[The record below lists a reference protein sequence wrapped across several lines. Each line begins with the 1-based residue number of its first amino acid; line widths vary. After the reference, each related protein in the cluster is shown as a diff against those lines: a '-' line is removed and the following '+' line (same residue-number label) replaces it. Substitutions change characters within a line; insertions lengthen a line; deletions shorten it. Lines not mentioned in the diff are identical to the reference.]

1 MKLID
6 KLPYFYEECPKVNS
20 IQEGLQ
26 SEADILYRK
35 VDNTRNQLYVS
46 SATWGLDLWE
56 KFAGI
61 KKKANTIE
69 ERRSR
74 VIAKLT
80 AKGTTTLEV
89 IKAIAKAYAENI
101 KVSEYPREYKILL
114 EFIETKEFDLPK
126 EYRLLDIDEAI
137 WEVKPAHLDHVFNF
151 NNSRKLNIKTSYE
164 DIKFKYI
171 PCNAIYAGETQPN
184 TYVKE
189 SELAILEPYIKLD
202 KTTSPIVGTA
212 LTGVAI
218 LGM

>member
-89 IKAIAKAYAENI
+89 IKAIAKAYAEDV
-101 KVSEYPREYKILL
+101 KVIEYAREYKILL

-126 EYRLLDIDEAI
+126 EYRLSDIDDAI
-137 WEVKPAHLDHVFNF
+137 WEVKPAHLDHNLSIC
-151 NNSRKLNIKTSYE
+151 NSRKLNIQTKYE
-164 DIKFKYI
+164 DCKFKFH
-171 PCNAIYAGETQPN
+171 PCNTLYAGELQAN
-184 TYVKE
+184 TYYKD
-189 SELAILEPYIKLD
+189 SQLAIINPMFKNDDLVEPMVD
-202 KTTSPIVGTA
+202 FAMVDAS
-212 LTGVAI
+212 I
-218 LGM
+218 LNS